1 MEKLIS
7 ELMRLYL
14 LPDSPA
20 AQGGPGPAAD
30 LVSGA
35 GLTRALALPFRKAA
49 GEDQQH
55 WDRLCAVANGLQ
67 ADFGFPAPAVS
78 VASGGGYVL
87 WLSLA
92 APVPIADARR
102 FVAGLARLW
111 PDTLPPADSVGLPIE
126 LPPCANPAT
135 GTWAAFIHPGM
146 GASFADES
154 GLDMP
159 PPVAGQVAFLEGL
172 DSIAPAQFRDALA
185 RLEPA
190 APASAPV
197 PTLVAPP
204 ARLSTPVPAPRGDAI
219 PDGLLLKDATLD
231 DIVRFLHARNIE
243 PTFRFILQGD
253 PSR

>member
-20 AQGGPGPAAD
+20 AQEGPGPDAD
-30 LVSGA
+30 LVA
-35 GLTRALALPFRKAA
+35 ATGLTRAIALPFRKAA

-78 VASGGGYVL
+78 VASRGGYVL

-92 APVPIADARR
+92 APVPVADARR

-111 PDTLPPADSVGLPIE
+111 PDTLPPADTVGTPVE
-126 LPPCANPAT
+126 LPPCPNPAT

-154 GLDMP
+154 GLDMA

-185 RLEPA
+185 RLDATAPA
-190 APASAPV
+190 APV
-197 PTLVAPP
+197 LVAPP
-204 ARLSTPVPAPRGDAI
+204 ATLSTPAPTPRGDGF

-243 PTFRFILQGD
+243 PTFRFILNGE
-253 PSR
+253 PPR